1 MKDMILLSCMKTS
14 NIVSDARQSIVK
26 FINKQDGVTAIE
38 YAVIAV
44 AVTAALMSIFGDEG
58 NFTSALKSKF
68 DSLTDAL
75 NGTGSQK

>member
-1 MKDMILLSCMKTS
+1 MKDMILLSCVSTS
-14 NIVSDARQSIVK
+14 NLISGARQRVVN

-75 NGTGSQK
+75 NGTGSKK